1 MSARAPKKAV
11 APRTA
16 ILLIG
21 HGSRATEAVKV
32 LADVAASLRRKFRG
46 FVVEPCFFEL
56 NQPDI
61 QTAIDRAVGQGAG
74 RVLFVPFATYLDGH
88 VGRDLPEHIVM
99 ARERHH
105 GLDIRVAP
113 HLGPDPRLVAICSDR
128 IRRGLR
134 AGRWV

>member
-1 MSARAPKKAV
+1 MSARPVKKAV
-11 APRTA
+11 ALRTA

-61 QTAIDRAVGQGAG
+61 QAAIDRAVGQGAG
-74 RVLFVPFATYLDGH
+74 RILFVPFATYLDGH

-99 ARERHH
+99 ARERHP
-105 GLDIRVAP
+105 GLDIRIAP